1 MRCHRRRRPAR
12 RCQHLSYCSIVLLS
26 SICKRITSSCRMTAC
41 SLPVV
46 VWRSSAAQTRLGAR
60 PHARTPARGPTRDL
74 PYHCRRTW
82 RHRDA
87 QPPRLHT
94 DLRRSAGTCS
104 APSRTWPFSGTQERG
119 WEAQGR
125 GGEGPGQQLSAAGC
139 GPAAHSRSECSRDR
153 RRTDSAKSRHL
164 PRRCGIRCSRPW
176 SLRPPRP
183 APPAACRPAADEQRT
198 KRELFFLK
206 N

>member
-60 PHARTPARGPTRDL
+60 PPARTPARGPTRDL

-104 APSRTWPFSGTQERG
+104 GPSRTWPFSGTQERG

-125 GGEGPGQQLSAAGC
+125 GGEGPGQQLQVRA
-139 GPAAHSRSECSRDR
+139 RS
-153 RRTDSAKSRHL
+153 TL
-164 PRRCGIRCSRPW
+164 PKRM
-176 SLRPPRP
+176 LTRPPSHGFSQI
-183 APPAACRPAADEQRT
+183 PPPTPEVWYP
-198 KRELFFLK
+198 L
-206 N
+206 